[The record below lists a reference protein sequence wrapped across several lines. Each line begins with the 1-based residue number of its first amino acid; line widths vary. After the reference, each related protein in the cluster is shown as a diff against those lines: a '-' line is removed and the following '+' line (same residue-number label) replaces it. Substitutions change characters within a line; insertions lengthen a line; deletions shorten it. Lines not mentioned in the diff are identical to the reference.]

1 MAERCNIRSV
11 MNWYIKVLK
20 NYAVFEGRSR
30 RKEYWYFF
38 LFNILAGIAIGIIVG
53 LTSALSGA
61 GSTPLDVVSGIY
73 NVALLVPS
81 IAVGIRRMHD
91 TGHSG
96 WWLWVPFANM
106 YLLCIEGETQS
117 NKYGPDPK
125 A

>member
-1 MAERCNIRSV
+1 

-38 LFNILAGIAIGIIVG
+38 LFNILAGIAIGIIVS

-61 GSTPLDVVSGIY
+61 GSTPLDVISGIY
-73 NVALLVPS
+73 NVAMLVPS